1 MPFISQKDVLLIET
15 EIKQINWSDTI
26 GNMSCGQACTD
37 LMSTVKDILLKYTK
51 IRGNKTNAKN
61 EIYLGLIVISGS

>member
-1 MPFISQKDVLLIET
+1 MPFIPQKDMLLIEN

-51 IRGNKTNAKN
+51 IRGKNK
-61 EIYLGLIVISGS
+61 IYLALIVISGS